1 MTSHHPLFTTPFLL
15 PVFAT
20 NQAEQWRPQCFE
32 PIASRL
38 TPEAQLLANFTDG
51 ELSPHINKVKVL
63 SVYVDDDEDKQIL
76 PQSWQVIR
84 STNITPSLNAEKFVR
99 LLLALKRT
107 DNTSLLQQ
115 IVKLDNEL
123 VQLQQ
128 DIYNQETQLNKLT
141 YQLYGLSKEEVEM
154 IERG

>member
-1 MTSHHPLFTTPFLL
+1 MTSHKSYFTTPFLL

-20 NQAEQWRPQCFE
+20 NRAEQWRPQCFE

-38 TPEAQLLANFTDG
+38 APKAKLHADFTDA
-51 ELSPHINKVKVL
+51 ELSLHIDKTKVL
-63 SVYVDDDEDKQIL
+63 SVYVDDDEGKHIL